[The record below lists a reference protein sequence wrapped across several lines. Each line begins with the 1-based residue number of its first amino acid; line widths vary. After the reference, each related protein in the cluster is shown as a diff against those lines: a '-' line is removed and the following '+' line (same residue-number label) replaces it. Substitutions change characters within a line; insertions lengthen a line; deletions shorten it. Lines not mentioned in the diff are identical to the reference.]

1 MNGCR
6 ALIFGITLAFLGG
19 TAAMAQT
26 VRPIPFPD
34 QDKQD
39 QSSDDKAAPAA
50 PTNLQAEAVSSTSVA
65 LIWQD
70 NSNNESEFLVE
81 ARTASQ
87 TTFTQLTPTVAPN
100 RPAVFVDNL
109 TPGTTYFFRV
119 RANNGTGPSAYSNV
133 VSVTTPASDGPC
145 AQTSTAMC
153 LNNDRFRV
161 QAMFFTP
168 QGQNGQGQTVK
179 LTTDSGY
186 LWFFSAT
193 NIEAIVKVLNACTT
207 ATGNHYWVFAG
218 GLTNVRVLLTV
229 TDTGVSPN
237 ASKGYVNPQ
246 GVAFQPIQDTIAF
259 ATCP

>member
-1 MNGCR
+1 MNHCK
-6 ALIFGITLAFLGG
+6 ALILGVTLVFLGG
-19 TAAMAQT
+19 TAAVAQT

-34 QDKQD
+34 QDKQE
-39 QSSDDKAAPAA
+39 QGSDDKAAPTA
-50 PTNLQAEAVSSTSVA
+50 PTNLQAEAVSSTSVV
-65 LIWQD
+65 LLWQD
-70 NSNNESEFLVE
+70 NSNNESEFLIE
-81 ARTASQ
+81 GRTASE
-87 TTFTQLTPTVAPN
+87 TVFTPIGSTGAPN

-133 VSVTTPASDGPC
+133 ASVTTPASDGPC

-153 LNNDRFRV
+153 LNNNRFRV
-161 QAMFFTP
+161 QAMYFTP

-179 LTTDSGY
+179 LTSDSGY

-193 NIEAIVKVLNACTT
+193 NIELIVKVLNACG
-207 ATGNHYWVFAG
+207 TGHYWVFAG

-229 TDTGVSPN
+229 TDTGVSPTL
-237 ASKGYVNPQ
+237 SKAYINPQ
-246 GVAFQPIQDTIAF
+246 GVAFQPIQDTLAF